1 MQLNDSHPLIDHC
14 EVTDDGNALFV
25 NPKHSVGLLSGQLN
39 KFESTRAWIQE
50 ETQRRGLKTAY
61 ILRGKG
67 KTPYQILTFPQTP
80 FSLFSE
86 AAIESIGRSN
96 PILARSLEPLLQ
108 ADTEG
113 KTITIVSM
121 LNDRCKHSN
130 VPPKRGIRLAPD
142 WTGYD
147 YRQSW
152 KLDGKNLSTE
162 YSKLIEKL
170 YDDHVVPDYEYDL
183 IRPDDGARL
192 RYQTSYTLVNFFGE
206 PVRVGISDPNAFTLI
221 EAGRS
226 NRIIKN

>member
-1 MQLNDSHPLIDHC
+1 MQLNNSQPLIDHC
-14 EVTDDGNALFV
+14 EITDDGNDLFIT
-25 NPKHSVGLLSGQLN
+25 PRHSASILSAQLN
-39 KFESTRAWIQE
+39 KFESTRNWIQQE
-50 ETQRRGLKTAY
+50 AQRRGLKSAY
-61 ILRGKG
+61 IVRGEG
-67 KTPYQILTFPQTP
+67 KQPYQILTCPPAP

-86 AAIESIGRSN
+86 IGVESVGRSN

-108 ADTEG
+108 ADAEG

-121 LNDRCKHSN
+121 LNDLCKHSN
-130 VPPKRGIRLAPD
+130 VPPKRGLRLAPN

-162 YSKLIEKL
+162 YRKLIESL
-170 YDDHVVPDYEYDL
+170 YDDRIVPNYEYDL

-192 RYQTSYTLVNFFGE
+192 RYQTSYTLVDFFGE
-206 PVRVGISDPNAFTLI
+206 PVRVGISDPEAYTLV

-226 NRIIKN
+226 DRIIK